1 MDIRQEL
8 EKAIKNRKPIEF
20 EYLGNVEGKRVGNP
34 HILYMKKNKDGTVPI
49 YVVFWQVSG
58 VSDSGVLPNWRQFKF
73 NQITYVKVLEDEPSF
88 EVAEKYNEESDRYQV
103 VLEKVMA

>member
-49 YVVFWQVSG
+49 YVDIWQVSG

-73 NQITYVKVLEDEPSF
+73 NPITYVKVLEDEPSF